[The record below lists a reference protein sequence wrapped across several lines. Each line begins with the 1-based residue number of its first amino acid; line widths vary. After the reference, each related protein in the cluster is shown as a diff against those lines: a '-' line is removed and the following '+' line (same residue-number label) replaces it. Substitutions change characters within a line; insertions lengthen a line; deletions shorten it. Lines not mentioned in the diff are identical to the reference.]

1 MGVHFDTHFNFSS
14 HSNKVFQS
22 CRGKLRTLRA
32 LAGTGW
38 GCQKEVML
46 SAYKT
51 YVEPVIGYAAAVW
64 APNASD
70 SCKNQLQRIQN
81 RALRMATGCHT
92 ASTISHL
99 HQEAKFALVG
109 DHLDMLSTQ
118 HLASSLRPSHPS
130 NAAVKEPSGPRSMKH
145 TLQSRFLPTLTPHLD
160 ARGNIDPADYKKV
173 RKSVHTVSVASTISR
188 LEPNRLLGTRPPIS
202 PSESRLSRIQR
213 TTLAQLRSGHCR
225 LLACWETISFSRALA
240 TRRSAHS
247 AFYAAT
253 LCLTSSTAMRH
264 HPS

>member
-1 MGVHFDTHFNFSS
+1 
-14 HSNKVFQS
+14 
-22 CRGKLRTLRA
+22 
-32 LAGTGW
+32 
-38 GCQKEVML
+38 ML

-70 SCKNQLQRIQN
+70 LCKNQLQRIQN

-92 ASTISHL
+92 ASSLSHL

-173 RKSVHTVSVASTISR
+173 RKSVHTVSVASIISR
-188 LEPNRLLGTRPPIS
+188 LEPNRLLDTQPPPIS

-225 LLACWETISFSRALA
+225 LLGDYKVLTGISNSALCPQCLF
-240 TRRSAHS
+240 RRHTVPHIFNCDAVP
-247 AFYAAT
+247 T
-253 LCLTSSTAMRH
+253 LLTLRDLWINPVKVVELLVSLPSFVTLIPKDQ
-264 HPS
+264 HPPRPPPEPPP